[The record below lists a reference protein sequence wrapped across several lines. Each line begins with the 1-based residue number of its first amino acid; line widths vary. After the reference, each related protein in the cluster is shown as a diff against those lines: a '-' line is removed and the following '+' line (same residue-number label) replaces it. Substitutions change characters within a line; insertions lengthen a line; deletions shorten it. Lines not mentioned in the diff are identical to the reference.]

1 MDSFENFLTV
11 LHDFESLPAISES
24 ESIFDVAGYP
34 HYENVCSNILAFY
47 LNPNNEH
54 GLGSLLFSSLM
65 SLAESDDSSQG
76 NFQVY
81 REYSTKKGGRLDLL
95 IETDNQLI
103 GIENKVFHELRN
115 DLYDYSR
122 TIDEISG
129 QKKLS
134 PVKIVL
140 SIKAHAVDNGFV
152 GITYKNFIAEI
163 RQRLG
168 LYAGKS
174 SQKWLLYLL
183 DFMSSMENFT
193 GKNMELDELDQ
204 FFIKHHERVDKLLT
218 ARNKFMSKLY
228 SKVNDLSG
236 IMEKS
241 CVCEKKWI
249 YAKACLVH
257 DFMLSGHS
265 IAFDL
270 HISPTGWKFLVFG
283 RNEKSHAYLSELL
296 LDPSICEFEITCRD
310 SRYILEEF
318 SLATDL
324 MLIKEKLLSWFSRI
338 VDADNTR
345 TSILTIG

>member
-1 MDSFENFLTV
+1 MDSFENFLAV
-11 LHDFESLPAISES
+11 LHDFESLPTTSES

-65 SLAESDDSSQG
+65 NLAKSGDSCQG

-81 REYSTKKGGRLDLL
+81 REYSTKRGGRLDLL

-103 GIENKVFHELRN
+103 GIENKIFHDLRN
-115 DLYDYSR
+115 DLYDYSS
-122 TIDEISG
+122 TIDELSV
-129 QKKLS
+129 QKNLS

-140 SIKAHAVDNGFV
+140 SIKDHAVDNGFI

-204 FFIKHHERVDKLLT
+204 FFIEHHKRVDDLLN

-228 SKVNDLSG
+228 SKVSDLSG
-236 IMEKS
+236 IIGEQKE
-241 CVCEKKWI
+241 CKKWI
-249 YAKACLVH
+249 YAKSCLVH
-257 DFMLSGHS
+257 DFILSDHS

-270 HISPTGWKFLVFG
+270 HISPTGWTFMVFD
-283 RNEKSHAYLSELL
+283 RKQKPQAYLSELL
-296 LDPSICEFEITCRD
+296 FEPPISEFEIICKD

-318 SLATDL
+318 PLATDL
-324 MLIKEKLLSWFSRI
+324 IVIKEKLLSWFSRI
-338 VDADNTR
+338 VDADNTKK
-345 TSILTIG
+345 SILTIG

>member
-1 MDSFENFLTV
+1 MDSFENFLAV
-11 LHDFESLPAISES
+11 LHDFESLPTTSES

-65 SLAESDDSSQG
+65 NLAKSDDSCQG

-81 REYSTKKGGRLDLL
+81 REYSTKRGGRLDLL

-103 GIENKVFHELRN
+103 GIENKIFHDLRN
-115 DLYDYSR
+115 DLHDYSS
-122 TIDEISG
+122 TIDELSV
-129 QKKLS
+129 QKNLS

-140 SIKAHAVDNGFV
+140 SIKDHAVDNGFI

-183 DFMSSMENFT
+183 DFMNSMENFT

-204 FFIKHHERVDKLLT
+204 FFIKHHERVDNLLS

-228 SKVNDLSG
+228 SKVSDLSV
-236 IMEKS
+236 IMERS
-241 CVCEKKWI
+241 CVSEKKWI
-249 YAKACLVH
+249 YAKSCLVH
-257 DFMLSGHS
+257 DFILSGHS

-270 HISPTGWKFLVFG
+270 YIYPTGWELLVFG
-283 RNEKSHAYLSELL
+283 RNEKSRAYLSELL

-324 MLIKEKLLSWFSRI
+324 IVIKEKLLSWFSRI

-345 TSILTIG
+345 NSILTIG

>member
-1 MDSFENFLTV
+1 MDSFENLLTV
-11 LHDFESLPAISES
+11 LHDFESLSTVSES

-65 SLAESDDSSQG
+65 NLAKSDDSCQG

-81 REYSTKKGGRLDLL
+81 REYSTNKGGRLDLL

-103 GIENKVFHELRN
+103 GIENKIFHELKN
-115 DLYDYSR
+115 DLNDYSS
-122 TIDEISG
+122 TIDKLSV
-129 QKKLS
+129 QKNLS

-140 SIKAHAVDNGFV
+140 SIKVNEVDNGFV

-193 GKNMELDELDQ
+193 GKNMELDEIDQ
-204 FFIKHHERVDKLLT
+204 FFIKHHERVDDLLN

-228 SKVNDLSG
+228 SKVRDLSEIIG
-236 IMEKS
+236 NQNGCKQ
-241 CVCEKKWI
+241 WI
-249 YAKACLVH
+249 YAKSCLVH
-257 DFMLSGHS
+257 DFILSGHS

-270 HISPTGWKFLVFG
+270 HISPTGWTFMVFD
-283 RNEKSHAYLSELL
+283 RNPNPQAYLSELL
-296 LDPSICEFEITCRD
+296 FEPPISEFEITYRD

-324 MLIKEKLLSWFSRI
+324 IIIKEKLLSWFSRI
-338 VDADNTR
+338 IDADNTR
-345 TSILTIG
+345 KSILAIG